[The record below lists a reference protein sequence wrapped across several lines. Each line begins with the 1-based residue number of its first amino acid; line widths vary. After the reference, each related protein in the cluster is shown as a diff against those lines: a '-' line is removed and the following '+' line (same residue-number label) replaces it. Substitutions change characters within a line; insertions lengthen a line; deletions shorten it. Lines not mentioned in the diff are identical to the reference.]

1 MIIVIKKVYKG
12 RVYHNNATE
21 ENRIWFF
28 YGLNTKTKKIKPQV
42 QNKKSKIWSL
52 LFFIIN
58 IIAVGVVLGI
68 QINSE
73 EGVSSISNVFNNEH
87 HIVFFVLAIAC
98 FLVSEFCIAIRLY
111 ILSKKFNKKSSFEG
125 CLKGEFVC
133 QYYSKITPF
142 AVGGQPFQVYVLNR
156 HGIKANNAITTVS
169 CNYVSQKLVY
179 WFVALFMMATIGTNA
194 LVKDMSGSAFQIT
207 MILAGVSLGFMSIFL
222 TFVILVCVNKKIASN
237 LVAFI
242 IKILYKLKIVKDRKK
257 MYFKIMRPALSFQHK
272 MKIFFTSRK
281 FALLTLLFSLVIYL
295 MQCCI
300 PACIYFIFKPF
311 DITIFWQLLSIA
323 VIIQLSF
330 GVNPIPGG
338 TGVAEL
344 SFYAVFTL
352 LIDKSLV
359 FWALIIWRVLTYYI
373 YLIIGICIVIYDY
386 SYGNRK
392 YRKRL
397 QKTKNNE

>member
-1 MIIVIKKVYKG
+1 MIKKVYKG
-12 RVYHNNATE
+12 KIHRASAEE

-28 YGLNTKTKKIKPQV
+28 YGLNTKIKKIKPQV
-42 QNKKSKIWSL
+42 QGKKSKLWSF

-58 IIAVGVVLGI
+58 IITVGIVLTF

-73 EGVSSISNVFNNEH
+73 EGVESISNIFKNEH
-87 HIVFFVLAIAC
+87 HLIFFVLAVAC
-98 FLVSEFCIAIRLY
+98 FLVSELFISLRLY

-125 CLKGEFVC
+125 CLKSEFVC

-179 WFVALFMMATIGTNA
+179 WIVALFMMLTVGTNQ
-194 LVKDMSGSAFQIT
+194 LVKNLSGASFKVT
-207 MILAGVSLGFMSIFL
+207 LILAGISLGVMSIFL

-237 LVAFI
+237 MVAFV
-242 IKILYKLKIVKDRKK
+242 IKILSKLKIVKDRKK
-257 MYFKIMRPALSFQHK
+257 IYFKIMRPALSFQHK
-272 MKIFFTSRK
+272 MKVFFTSK
-281 FALLTLLFSLVIYL
+281 QFALLTLLFSLVIYL
-295 MQCCI
+295 IQCCI
-300 PACIYFIFKPF
+300 PACIYFIFESF
-311 DITIFWQLLSIA
+311 DWTIFWQLISIS

-344 SFYAVFTL
+344 SFYAVFTV
-352 LIDKSLV
+352 LIDKGLV

-373 YLIIGICIVIYDY
+373 YLVIGLLIVVYDY

-392 YRKRL
+392 YKKRL
-397 QKTKNNE
+397 QKNKFNE